1 MEVVVERAAALDV
14 HKASVFATVRTPR
27 ERETRRFGTMTGD
40 LLEMGSWFRSLGIT
54 AVAMESTGSY
64 WKPIYNVLEQY
75 DFKLVVCNAQHV
87 KAVPGRKTDVKDSEW
102 LCDLLRHGLLKASF
116 IPSKAQRETRELVRY
131 RESLV
136 HERASEDNRI
146 QKVLEGANIKLGSV
160 ATDILG
166 VSGRAMLQALAE
178 GMLDPRQLAGMAKGR
193 LQNKTA
199 ELEQALTGVMGPHQ
213 RFMLR
218 EMLAHLLE
226 LDARIDRVSQEIAE
240 RLHPFDEA
248 LERLDAI
255 PGVGRRAAEVI
266 LAEIGTDMSR
276 FPSAAHLAAWSGLAP
291 GNNESAGKRKSGK
304 TRQGDRILR
313 TTLVQAARA
322 AARKR
327 DTYLN
332 AQYHRIAARRGAKR
346 AAVAVAHSIIVIA
359 YEMLSRGTQYQ
370 DLGFDYLDRRNKD
383 AIAKRLVRRLKSL
396 GYNATLQT
404 VA

>member
-14 HKASVFATVRTPR
+14 HKASVFATVRTPK

-75 DFKLVVCNAQHV
+75 DVKLVVCNAQHV

-136 HERASEDNRI
+136 GERASEDNRI

-178 GMLDPRQLAGMAKGR
+178 GMLDPKQLSGMAKGR
-193 LQNKTA
+193 LQSKSA

-218 EMLAHLLE
+218 EMLAHLSE
-226 LDARIDRVSQEIAE
+226 LDARIERVSQEIAE
-240 RLHPFDEA
+240 RLRPFDEA